1 MYPVSQNYLAA
12 IESGN
17 IQHLKCTIRELSG
30 TEHIL
35 GYGVQDDEIVGT
47 PTINRQCVEDP
58 EAFAF
63 GQLYVGTAEITVSM
77 TGISEEVFRS
87 GELELRFGVEV
98 SGSSEPEW
106 VPLGIWDISEA
117 VCTSKSGE
125 TRQIR
130 ITALDR
136 LERLKRKCSYTG
148 IGLLYLE
155 TIMEI
160 IAEDTGL
167 EFAQTASEVLALI
180 GKPRGLVFRAKMS
193 ETCWDEVKQI
203 SQLIGGFA
211 CTDRQGRIV
220 FRTFAQDPVLT
231 IPASK
236 RHSAQISENS
246 YALNSVT
253 YSAEGYSHTEA
264 AYYSAYGGTV
274 AFSDN
279 GYIFGFDETDYVEVF
294 RSWLRPI
301 IHNFEGVNWF
311 PGTINYYGDPA
322 LDLGDMIYVTDG
334 VAGERKKFLICAETW
349 QFRGPQTLIAAGQA
363 ESGISS
369 SDGGGTSSSI
379 SVPVTNITV
388 SKAINTIELE
398 KLKGSLYEAERTA
411 ALGAYSCKATTCCFV
426 NVSLVLLAEEDCT
439 AEAAVYHDEVVQD
452 FRPMLDLHA
461 GEYSTLTFTVP
472 ITAAAGEHTVRVAA
486 CGKAEL
492 TDISAHIWGQELTG
506 KSPEYT
512 SASDYTYTIEDGAA
526 TVTGYHGDSLYPEIP
541 PRFEGAVTA
550 VIGAEAFTDSEITSV
565 YIPEGVTEIRSV
577 SGSLPSEY
585 EQVEYLESSG
595 TQYIDTGWRYDIG
608 SPSQKQT
615 NYNIQCKCS
624 CSENYS
630 VFGNRDCFNLTGAS
644 GFMKFRGYTDHS
656 GDVVRTDVPIGNAP
670 VEWQYN
676 NEILYADGVQKGE
689 LSRGYGS
696 GFGTPIYLFCRY
708 SGYWGEEVEDMGGTV
723 RIYNFS
729 VSENPAGSPDRVT
742 PIVDLWPCVRKSD
755 GKPGMYDLVSGNFLV
770 NIGTGEF
777 TCGEKISSGT
787 GAFMNAQNLA
797 HVYIPRTCELIGEW
811 AFTNTA
817 LNTVRIPA
825 DCTYFETSFPPDCEV
840 QFYGGGGDYGQ
851 LYDGEEYALIDSEG
865 ALIYAKE

>member
-1 MYPVSQNYLAA
+1 MYPVSNAFLTAIQN
-12 IESGN
+12 EEV
-17 IQHLKCTIRELSG
+17 QHLKCTIRELSG

-35 GYGVQDDEIVGT
+35 GYGVEGDEITGSPV
-47 PTINRQCVEDP
+47 INRQCVEDTDN
-58 EAFAF
+58 FAF
-63 GQLYVGTAEITVSM
+63 GQLYVGTVEITVSM
-77 TGISEEVFRS
+77 TGISEEAFRS
-87 GELELRFGVEV
+87 GELELSFGVEI

-203 SQLIGGFA
+203 SQLVGGFA

-301 IHNFEGVNWF
+301 IHNFEGVKWF

-349 QFRGPQTLIAAGQA
+349 QFRGLQTLIAAGQA

-411 ALGAYSCKATTCCFV
+411 ALGAYSCKANTCCFV

-439 AEAAVYHDEVVQD
+439 AEAAVYHDEVAQD

-472 ITAAAGEHTVRVAA
+472 ITATAGEHTIRVTA

-526 TVTGYHGDSLYPEIP
+526 TVTGYHGLSLYPEIP
-541 PRFEGAVTA
+541 PFFEGATTT
-550 VIGAEAFTDSEITSV
+550 VIGPEAFTESEITDV
-565 YIPEGVTEIRSV
+565 YIPEGVTSILSKAGR
-577 SGSLPSEY
+577 LPDEY
-585 EQVEYLESSG
+585 KEVLYLQSTG
-595 TQYIDTGWRYDIG
+595 TQYIDTGLEFNYRDWHLTVDCVIDNENDNQLFGMKYWYDPAVNVYGGVYQAINTSYQIVNTVIPAGTRVTATIDTRDKSIAIESSDVEFSHVFQGDFGPLSSVYNFVLFACWTSWSDTLSRYGKGKI
-608 SPSQKQT
+608 
-615 NYNIQCKCS
+615 
-624 CSENYS
+624 YS
-630 VFGNRDCFNLTGAS
+630 V
-644 GFMKFRGYTDHS
+644 KFYS
-656 GDVVRTDVPIGNAP
+656 GDD
-670 VEWQYN
+670 
-676 NEILYADGVQKGE
+676 L
-689 LSRGYGS
+689 L
-696 GFGTPIYLFCRY
+696 L
-708 SGYWGEEVEDMGGTV
+708 DMV
-723 RIYNFS
+723 
-729 VSENPAGSPDRVT
+729 
-742 PIVDLWPCVRKSD
+742 PCVRKAD
-755 GKPGMYDLVSGNFLV
+755 NKPGMYDVVRGRFFTNA
-770 NIGTGEF
+770 GTGEF
-777 TCGEKISSGT
+777 LYPDDECGEYT
-787 GAFMNAQNLA
+787 GAFMNAHNLA
-797 HVYIPRTCELIGEW
+797 HVYIPRSCTEIGKYS
-811 AFTNTA
+811 FTNTA
-817 LNTVRIPA
+817 LEKVRIPA
-825 DCTYFETSFPPDCEV
+825 DCIYYPTSFPPGCEV

-851 LYDGEEYALIDSEG
+851 LYDGEGYAVVDGTG
-865 ALIYAKE
+865 ARIYIKE